1 MIWEQ
6 NTQIII
12 MITNLVE
19 KGRVG
24 SAAVKQRWHPWKRF
38 RPSSAGPVLFPAEEV

>member
-24 SAAVKQRWHPWKRF
+24 SRADVKQT
-38 RPSSAGPVLFPAEEV
+38 